1 MNIILYNKSTSYYYF
16 ILNMQRLVLF
26 YIREDTDL
34 TRTIAV
40 AGWTM
45 NDFIP
50 IMIDYCKEILPQ
62 SDVSFFLEYYN
73 KSRCKELLDDYFPRM
88 LGRHITPSSVKK
100 FISKTVGPGKVQ
112 HQLNSATS
120 SNATL
125 TTNAQAVRL

>member
-1 MNIILYNKSTSYYYF
+1 
-16 ILNMQRLVLF
+16 MQRLVLF
-26 YIREDTDL
+26 HIREDTDL

-50 IMIDYCKEILPQ
+50 IVIDYCKEIIPRSEIAIFYSNLIKAN
-62 SDVSFFLEYYN
+62 FYN

-100 FISKTVGPGKVQ
+100 FISKTCDSKVQ
-112 HQLNSATS
+112 HQLNIATS
-120 SNATL
+120 STAAH
-125 TTNAQAVRL
+125 TTNAQAVML

>member
-1 MNIILYNKSTSYYYF
+1 
-16 ILNMQRLVLF
+16 MQRLVLF

-34 TRTIAV
+34 TGTIEV

-50 IMIDYCKEILPQ
+50 IVIDYCKEILPRYEIAIFH
-62 SDVSFFLEYYN
+62 DFYD

-88 LGRHITPSSVKK
+88 LGRNITPSSVKK
-100 FISKTVGPGKVQ
+100 FISKTCDSKVQ

-120 SNATL
+120 STATH
-125 TTNAQAVRL
+125 TMNSRAVRL

>member
-1 MNIILYNKSTSYYYF
+1 
-16 ILNMQRLVLF
+16 MQRLVLF

-50 IMIDYCKEILPQ
+50 IMIDYCREILPR
-62 SDVSFFLEYYN
+62 SDLSFFLEYYN
-73 KSRCKELLDDYFPRM
+73 KSRCKELSDDYFPRM
-88 LGRHITPSSVKK
+88 LGRHITLSSVKK
-100 FISKTVGPGKVQ
+100 FISKTYNSKVQ

>member
-1 MNIILYNKSTSYYYF
+1 
-16 ILNMQRLVLF
+16 MQRLVLF

-50 IMIDYCKEILPQ
+50 IMIDYSKEVRPRY
-62 SDVSFFLEYYN
+62 DHAFHEFHEFCN
-73 KSRCKELLDDYFPRM
+73 KSRCGVKEIKDKELRISKIKELLDDYFPKM
-88 LGRHITPSSVKK
+88 LGRNITPSSVKK
-100 FISKTVGPGKVQ
+100 FISKTWIYKVQ

-120 SNATL
+120 STATH